1 MLQKISRPV
10 ENLCT
15 KKFDVGSCPHV
26 YRKDFEVV
34 HDRCMVPLD
43 YSPDL
48 AVGVEVFRVGD
59 VCEDASSKDQFLG
72 LDIAQDVVRA
82 DSDDLC
88 RVAKDGASD

>member
-1 MLQKISRPV
+1 MLQKIPCPV

-15 KKFDVGSCPHV
+15 EEFNVGPCSHV

-34 HDRCMVPLD
+34 HDRCVVPLD
-43 YSPDL
+43 DTPDL

-72 LDIAQDVVRA
+72 LDFAQDVIGA
-82 DSDDLC
+82 DSDNLC
-88 RVAKDGASD
+88 RVAKDGS